1 MARETDLTYY
11 VINKIK
17 MAGFCTLI
25 KTSAGSIFKL
35 LNHKI

>member
-11 VINKIK
+11 VVNKIK
-17 MAGFCTLI
+17 IAGFCTLI
-25 KTSAGSIFKL
+25 TTSAVSIFKL

>member
-25 KTSAGSIFKL
+25 TTSAGIFKL

>member
-11 VINKIK
+11 IVNKIK

-25 KTSAGSIFKL
+25 TTSAVSIFKL
-35 LNHKI
+35 LNYKI

>member
-25 KTSAGSIFKL
+25 TTSAVSIFKF